1 MCLLSH
7 LEDEKNHI
15 MPANI
20 GWLPNSS
27 FIHPYYIIMLSSSI
41 LDYLTVKFWSRKMAG
56 VKGVFKELWWFKST
70 IIMLAAPV
78 LLSLMLPFYEQMGLT
93 EKVLCSSLF
102 IYFL

>member
-1 MCLLSH
+1 
-7 LEDEKNHI
+7 
-15 MPANI
+15 
-20 GWLPNSS
+20 
-27 FIHPYYIIMLSSSI
+27 
-41 LDYLTVKFWSRKMAG
+41 MAG

-70 IIMLAAPV
+70 IIMLSAPV